1 MHVQS
6 LLGRGLT
13 TRSVLRCSAVHIIL
27 YKVYGYNM
35 FSKAHVK
42 SEYMDEFIK
51 KCREFFV
58 VCVKSSTFALAKRK
72 QRSSLNVECVL
83 SSVGRAIDS

>member
-1 MHVQS
+1 
-6 LLGRGLT
+6 
-13 TRSVLRCSAVHIIL
+13 
-27 YKVYGYNM
+27 M

-58 VCVKSSTFALAKRK
+58 VCVKSCTFALAKRK
-72 QRSSLNVECVL
+72 QRSSLNAECVL